1 MSKGKA
7 LGLAAAFAV
16 IVLGAGF
23 FYLGFSTNL
32 LANGTYYT
40 KIDNAHVAENDSTGD
55 VIHLKSSEPFVYQLH
70 AANEDGHEIEASFG
84 AAHELR
90 QDAYLEL
97 KIEPLRGVVYWEEIS
112 PEDLPSKAADV
123 LD

>member
-7 LGLAAAFAV
+7 LGLAAVLVV
-16 IVLGAGF
+16 IILGAGF
-23 FYLGFSTNL
+23 FYLGFCTNL
-32 LANGTYYT
+32 LAGGTYYT

-55 VIHLKSSEPFVYQLH
+55 VIHLKSSEPFVYQLP
-70 AANEDGHEIEASFG
+70 AANQDGHKIEASFG

-90 QDAYLEL
+90 QDAYLKL
-97 KIEPLRGVVYWEEIS
+97 NLEPLRGVVYWEEVL

-123 LD
+123 LG

>member
-7 LGLAAAFAV
+7 LGLAAVLAAV
-16 IVLGAGF
+16 IVGVGLFWLG
-23 FYLGFSTNL
+23 SNTDL
-32 LANGTYYT
+32 LASGTYYT
-40 KIDNAHVAENDSTGD
+40 KIDNAHVAENDSTGG

-90 QDAYLEL
+90 QDAYLTL
-97 KIEPLRGVVYWEEIS
+97 NLEPLRGVGDWEEVS
-112 PEDLPSKAADV
+112 PEDLPSKAAET
-123 LD
+123 LG

>member
-1 MSKGKA
+1 MK
-7 LGLAAAFAV
+7 
-16 IVLGAGF
+16 
-23 FYLGFSTNL
+23 
-32 LANGTYYT
+32 
-40 KIDNAHVAENDSTGD
+40 ENDSTGD
-55 VIHLKSSEPFVYQLH
+55 VIHLESSEPFVHQLR

-97 KIEPLRGVVYWEEIS
+97 KLEPLRGVVYWEEVS
-112 PEDLPSKAADV
+112 PKDLPSKAADI